1 MLIDLLRHGEPVG
14 GRRYR
19 GQTDDPLSELG
30 WRQMWQ
36 AVGSAPPWQHI
47 ITSPLQRCRA
57 FAQQLSERSSIALSE
72 ESRFMEVGFG
82 AWEGRTA
89 EELRRQDPDQ
99 WQRFFEDP
107 VTQRPAGAEPLAD
120 FTARVI
126 SAWDDAVQLHGDQHL
141 LVVCHAGVIRAVMA
155 HVLGAPLSAMYRI
168 QVETG
173 ALTRIRVDT
182 DRPPSLLFHGQ
193 RLG

>member
-19 GQTDDPLSELG
+19 GQVDDPLSDEG

-36 AVGSAPPWQHI
+36 AVGASPPWQHI

-57 FAQQLSERSSIALSE
+57 FAHELSTRHAIPLSEDA
-72 ESRFMEVGFG
+72 RFMEVGFG
-82 AWEGRTA
+82 EWEGHTA
-89 EELRRQDPDQ
+89 DELRASDPEQ
-99 WQRFFEDP
+99 WQRFFTDP
-107 VTQRPAGAEPLAD
+107 VTHRPPGAEPLAD
-120 FTARVI
+120 FSARVV
-126 SAWDDAVQLHGDQHL
+126 SAWQDALHTHAERHL
-141 LVVCHAGVIRAVMA
+141 LVVCHAGVIRALMA
-155 HVLGAPLSAMYRI
+155 HLLDAPLASLYRI

-173 ALTRIRVDT
+173 MLTRIRADAG
-182 DRPPSLLFHGQ
+182 RSPSLLFHGR

>member
-19 GQTDDPLSELG
+19 GQTDDPLSETG

-36 AVGSAPPWQHI
+36 AVGAAPPWQHI

-57 FAQQLSERSSIALSE
+57 FAQQLSERHGIPLSE
-72 ESRFMEVGFG
+72 DARFMEVGFG
-82 AWEGRTA
+82 EWEGHTA
-89 EELRRQDPDQ
+89 EELRARNPDQ
-99 WQRFFEDP
+99 WQRFFDDP
-107 VTQRPAGAEPLAD
+107 ITQRPAGAEPLAE
-120 FTARVI
+120 FAARVI
-126 SAWDDAVQLHGDQHL
+126 DAWENAVQQHREQHL
-141 LVVCHAGVIRAVMA
+141 LVICHAGVIRALMTQ
-155 HVLGAPLSAMYRI
+155 VLGAPLSAMYRI

-173 ALTRIRVDT
+173 ALTRIRVET
-182 DRPPSLLFHGQ
+182 GRPTSLLFHCR

>member
-19 GQTDDPLSELG
+19 GQLDDPLSELG
-30 WRQMWQ
+30 WQQMWQ
-36 AVGSAPPWQHI
+36 AVGDTPPWQQI
-47 ITSPLQRCRA
+47 ISSPLQRCRA
-57 FAQQLSERSSIALSE
+57 FAQQLSERHAIPLSE
-72 ESRFMEVGFG
+72 DARFMEVGFG

-89 EELRRQDPDQ
+89 EELRQQDPEQ
-99 WQRFFEDP
+99 WQRFFDDP

-120 FTARVI
+120 FSARVV
-126 SAWDDAVQLHGDQHL
+126 SAWDSAVQQHDNRHL
-141 LVVCHAGVIRAVMA
+141 LIVCHAGVIRALMA
-155 HVLGAPLSAMYRI
+155 QVLGAPLSAMYRI

-173 ALTRIRVDT
+173 MLTRVRVEAN
-182 DRPPSLLFHGQ
+182 RPPSLLFHGR

>member
-36 AVGSAPPWQHI
+36 AVGSTPPWQDI

-57 FAQQLSERSSIALSE
+57 FAQQLSERYSIALSE
-72 ESRFMEVGFG
+72 EARFMEVGFG
-82 AWEGRTA
+82 AWEGHTA
-89 EELRRQDPDQ
+89 EELRSQDPDQ
-99 WQRFFEDP
+99 WQRFFDDP
-107 VTQRPAGAEPLAD
+107 VTQRPVGAEPLAD

-126 SAWDDAVQLHGDQHL
+126 GAWNDAVQRHGDRHL
-141 LVVCHAGVIRAVMA
+141 LVVCHAGVIRALMA

-173 ALTRIRVDT
+173 ALTRIRVDA
-182 DRPPSLLFHGQ
+182 DRPPSLQFHGR

>member
-36 AVGSAPPWQHI
+36 AVGNTPPWQHI

-57 FAQQLSERSSIALSE
+57 FAQQLSERHSIALSE
-72 ESRFMEVGFG
+72 EARFMEVGFG
-82 AWEGRTA
+82 AWEGHTA
-89 EELRRQDPDQ
+89 EELRRQDPEQ
-99 WQRFFEDP
+99 WQRFFDDP

-126 SAWDDAVQLHGDQHL
+126 SAWDEAVQRHGDQHT
-141 LVVCHAGVIRAVMA
+141 LVVCHAGVIRSVMA
-155 HVLGAPLSAMYRI
+155 HVLNAPLSAMYRI

-173 ALTRIRVDT
+173 ALTRIRVAT
-182 DRPPSLLFHGQ
+182 DRPPSLMFHGR

>member
-30 WRQMWQ
+30 WRQMWR

-57 FAQQLSERSSIALSE
+57 FAEQLGTRHSIALSE
-72 ESRFMEVGFG
+72 DARLMEVGFG
-82 AWEGRTA
+82 AWEGHTA
-89 EELRRQDPDQ
+89 DELRRHDPEQ
-99 WQRFFEDP
+99 WQRFFADP
-107 VTQRPAGAEPLAD
+107 VTHRPAGAEAIAD
-120 FTARVI
+120 FAARVI
-126 SAWDDAVQLHGDQHL
+126 SAWDEAVQRHDNQHL
-141 LVVCHAGVIRAVMA
+141 LVVCHAGVIRVIMA

-168 QVETG
+168 QVET
-173 ALTRIRVDT
+173 ATLTRICIEA
-182 DRPPSLLFHGQ
+182 DRPPTLQFHGQ
-193 RLG
+193 RLE

>member
-47 ITSPLQRCRA
+47 VTSPLQRCRA
-57 FAQQLSERSSIALSE
+57 FAQELGTRHAIPLSEDA
-72 ESRFMEVGFG
+72 RFMEVGFG
-82 AWEGRTA
+82 AWEGHTA
-89 EELRRQDPDQ
+89 EELRHLDPEL
-99 WQRFFEDP
+99 WQRFFADP
-107 VTQRPAGAEPLAD
+107 VTHRPAGAEPIAD
-120 FTARVI
+120 FAARVI
-126 SAWDDAVQLHGDQHL
+126 SAWDAAVQRHDDRHL
-141 LVVCHAGVIRAVMA
+141 LVVCHAGVIRVIVA

-173 ALTRIRVDT
+173 ALTRIRVET
-182 DRPPSLLFHGQ
+182 DRPPSLLFHGR

>member
-36 AVGSAPPWQHI
+36 AVGSTPPWQHI

-57 FAQQLSERSSIALSE
+57 FAQQLSERDSIALSE
-72 ESRFMEVGFG
+72 EVRFSEVGFG

-99 WQRFFEDP
+99 WQRFFADP
-107 VTQRPAGAEPLAD
+107 VTQRPAGAEPLTD

-126 SAWDDAVQLHGDQHL
+126 RAWDDAVQLHGDRHL
-141 LVVCHAGVIRAVMA
+141 LVVCHAGVIRAVMT

-173 ALTRIRVDT
+173 AVTRIRVET
-182 DRPPSLLFHGQ
+182 DRPPNLLFHG
-193 RLG
+193 RRFG

>member
-19 GQTDDPLSELG
+19 GQRDDPLSEIG

-36 AVGSAPPWQHI
+36 AVGNAPPWQHI

-57 FAQQLSERSSIALSE
+57 FAQQFSDRHNIALSE
-72 ESRFMEVGFG
+72 EARFMEVGFG
-82 AWEGRTA
+82 AWEGHTA
-89 EELRRQDPDQ
+89 EELRHQDPEQ
-99 WQRFFEDP
+99 WQRFFADP
-107 VTQRPAGAEPLAD
+107 VTQRPTGAEPLAD
-120 FTARVI
+120 FAARVI
-126 SAWDDAVQLHGDQHL
+126 SAWNEAVQQHDDRHL

-173 ALTRIRVDT
+173 TLTRIRIEA
-182 DRPPSLLFHGQ
+182 DRPPSLLFHGR

>member
-19 GQTDDPLSELG
+19 GQIDDPLSELG

-36 AVGSAPPWQHI
+36 AVGSEPPWQHI

-57 FAQQLSERSSIALSE
+57 FAQELSARHAIPLSEDA
-72 ESRFMEVGFG
+72 RFMEVGFG
-82 AWEGRTA
+82 EWEGHTA
-89 EELRRQDPDQ
+89 DELRQKDPAQ
-99 WQRFFEDP
+99 WQRFFDDP

-120 FTARVI
+120 FAARVI
-126 SAWDDAVQLHGDQHL
+126 TGWDSARQAHPESHL

-155 HVLGAPLSAMYRI
+155 QVLGAPLSAMYRI
-168 QVETG
+168 HVETG
-173 ALTRIRVDT
+173 ALTRIRVEA
-182 DRPPSLLFHGQ
+182 DRPASLLFHGR